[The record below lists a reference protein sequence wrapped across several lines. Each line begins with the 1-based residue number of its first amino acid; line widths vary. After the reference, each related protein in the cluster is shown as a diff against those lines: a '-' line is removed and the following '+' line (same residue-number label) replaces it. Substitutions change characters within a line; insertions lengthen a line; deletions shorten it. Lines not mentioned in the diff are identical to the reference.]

1 MIKTI
6 VDMVTNNII
15 SRMKRF
21 FDRQIMVCLGVLLPK
36 LWLLLTIISFEKN
49 RAPASIQGTH
59 AVLD

>member
-21 FDRQIMVCLGVLLPK
+21 FDRQIMVCFGVLLPK
-36 LWLLLTIISFEKN
+36 LWLLLTIISFKKN

-59 AVLD
+59 AGLD